1 MSTPIRGALRRLC
14 CSVIAAAIALP
25 ALAEE
30 QKQQPKR
37 IEEVVV
43 YGQRTEA
50 TVSDTSISITAMSED
65 FLETMGIQGPNE
77 MVNFIPATTRT
88 DWDVKIRGVG
98 RNFRGLGG
106 DPGVGTYYNGIYSP
120 DFGIAS
126 TEGGLYDIKRIEVLR
141 GPQGTL
147 YGRNSVGGVINYVT
161 NQPNH
166 EGLEG
171 NVRAILGSY
180 NRREIFGVV
189 SGPITDTLAMRL
201 TGSQRLMDGWMK
213 GLGPAPDVEDI
224 DDRNVAIILDWNIT
238 DKLTA
243 NVRFNDRR
251 SDRMGNFGNGGHGIL
266 SEGPCIGRSGGV
278 ATGPD
283 DCDPQYRVGRDTNYY
298 SPGLRV
304 VDEDFANAH
313 GAFPY
318 PDPFNPGETIYA
330 SYLREGVDPTIWPFG
345 PSPNYHD
352 PWVAKYG
359 TLNSTTDKTPHFKSL
374 TNGFVNEQF
383 DHQATTLIVDFDAS
397 ENLSFKY
404 LGNYQWFEY
413 WFDRDN
419 DFSASELSS
428 VGDTVIEAV
437 WSLSHELRAFWNLG
451 DRWTATSG
459 VYFFRENRLQHYGIR
474 NRLAKGMF
482 NNPTQYGPDNDPTWL
497 NRAFP
502 WFPGCFDWQTAPIGA
517 PGGYGA
523 YCGDPGVAHDKR
535 NDVGAMYEHINEV
548 TTDNLAIYT
557 QGDLQLTDKLSLTLG
572 VRWSQD
578 KRNLLEQRGGYSEIL
593 TDQSD
598 ASRWVNDAIAA
609 TADPS
614 FGDTSEFQQ
623 PYVTPL
629 AAINVGLGAATFTG
643 DPEFP
648 IAPTCDLESTAPCT
662 TPLRLGGLPIAWGS
676 RARGKYP
683 KDDRWSY
690 RINFNYEPTPDML
703 IYAGVT
709 TSYRAGGFNAGC
721 PDCRATVDGVLYLS
735 AYKPEELVAWEIG
748 YKGTHLDGRLQI
760 SGGLYYYDYKNYQDE
775 VETWESTSGD
785 FALPPGI
792 PAPAGRGPVD
802 VVTNIPKSTN
812 VGAEADI
819 TWLATDNLSLGG
831 NYSYT
836 VSEWKQAFT
845 IYNQYDPR
853 FPREVVGGDV
863 SMDPCSEP
871 DPQIRAIY
879 CINVDGRQLAG
890 IPKHKGTLWGSYQFP
905 VRYGTFT
912 LYTSVALTGSY
923 YSTALQRPWDRVPA
937 RSNVDMRLT
946 FVESGGRW
954 EAHVFVDNV
963 FDTEYVRWSDME
975 PRRSGYGIIFPQRT
989 VALEPRS
996 WGAEFTWR
1004 FGMH

>member
-1 MSTPIRGALRRLC
+1 MRTVIRGASRHLC
-14 CSVIAAAIALP
+14 CAAMAAAIALP
-25 ALAEE
+25 AMAEE
-30 QKQQPKR
+30 QQQATKK

-43 YGQRTEA
+43 YGERTEA

-161 NQPNH
+161 NEPNH

-171 NVRAILGSY
+171 NVRAILGSD
-180 NRREIFGVV
+180 NRREFFGVI

-224 DDRNVAIILDWNIT
+224 DDRNIAVIFDWNIT
-238 DKLTA
+238 DKFTA
-243 NVRFNDRR
+243 NLRFNDRK

-266 SEGPCIGRSGGV
+266 GEGPCIGMNGTV
-278 ATGPD
+278 ANGPG

-298 SPGLRV
+298 AQGLRV
-304 VDEDFANAH
+304 VDEDWANTY

-318 PDPFNPGETIYA
+318 ADPFNPGQTIYA
-330 SYLREGVDPTIWPFG
+330 AYLREGVDPTIWPFT

-352 PWVAKYG
+352 PWVAEYG
-359 TLNSTTDKTPHFKSL
+359 TENSTTDKTPHFHSL

-383 DHQATTLIVDFDAS
+383 DHQATTLTLDYDVS

-428 VGDTVIEAV
+428 TGDTVIEAV
-437 WSLSHELRAFWNLG
+437 WSLSHELRAFWNVG

-474 NRLAKGMF
+474 NRLAKGMYT
-482 NNPTQYGPDNDPTWL
+482 NPAQYGPDSDPTWAL
-497 NRAFP
+497 RAFP
-502 WFPGCFDWQTAPIGA
+502 WVPDCFDWQTAQIGA
-517 PGGYGA
+517 PGGYGRF
-523 YCGDPGVAHDKR
+523 CGDPGIPHDKD
-535 NDVGAMYEHINEV
+535 NDVGAMYEHKNEV
-548 TTDNLAIYT
+548 TTDNIAVYT
-557 QGDLQLTDKLSLTLG
+557 QGDLQLTDQLSLTLG

-578 KRNLLEQRGGYSEIL
+578 KRDILEQRGGYSEIEAAGWMIQPIIDTAPAGFD
-593 TDQSD
+593 TDQFL
-598 ASRWVNDAIAA
+598 AE
-609 TADPS
+609 
-614 FGDTSEFQQ
+614 G
-623 PYVTPL
+623 VTGL
-629 AAINVGLGAATFTG
+629 AALNVAMGAAEFTG
-643 DPEFP
+643 DPDYP
-648 IAPTCDLESTAPCT
+648 ITPTCDLESTDACT
-662 TPLRLGGLPIAWGS
+662 TPLRLGGIPIAWGS
-676 RARGKYP
+676 RATGTIP
-683 KDDRWSY
+683 KDDQWSY
-690 RINFNYEPTPDML
+690 RINLNWEPTPDML
-703 IYAGVT
+703 LYFGVT

-721 PDCRATVDGVLYLS
+721 PDCRVTVDNTLYLS
-735 AYKPEELVAWEIG
+735 DYKPEELVAWEIG
-748 YKGTHLDGRLQI
+748 YKGTLLDGRMQI
-760 SGGLYYYDYKNYQDE
+760 SGGVYYYDYKNYQDQ
-775 VETWESTSGD
+775 VETWETESGD
-785 FALPPGI
+785 FDLPPDI

-802 VVTNIPKSTN
+802 VVTNIPKSKN

-819 TWLATDNLSLGG
+819 TWLLTDNLTIGG

-836 VSEWKQAFT
+836 VSEWTQAFT
-845 IYNQYDPR
+845 IFNQNDPR
-853 FPREVVGGDV
+853 YPREIVGGNV
-863 SMDPCSEP
+863 NMDPCQET
-871 DPQIRAIY
+871 DPEIRAIY
-879 CINVDGRQLAG
+879 CIEVDGRQLAG
-890 IPKHKGTLWGSYQFP
+890 IPKHKGTMWGSYQFP
-905 VRYGTFT
+905 MRYGTLTF
-912 LYTSVALTGSY
+912 YTSVAFTGSY
-923 YSTALQRPWDRVPA
+923 YSTALQRPWDNVPS
-937 RSNVDMRLT
+937 RNNVDMRLT
-946 FVESGGRW
+946 FAESRGRW
-954 EAHVFVDNV
+954 EAHLFVDNV
-963 FDTEYVRWSDME
+963 FDNEYVRWTDME
-975 PRRSGYGIIFPQRT
+975 PRRSGYGINFPQRV

-996 WGAEFTWR
+996 WGAEFSWF